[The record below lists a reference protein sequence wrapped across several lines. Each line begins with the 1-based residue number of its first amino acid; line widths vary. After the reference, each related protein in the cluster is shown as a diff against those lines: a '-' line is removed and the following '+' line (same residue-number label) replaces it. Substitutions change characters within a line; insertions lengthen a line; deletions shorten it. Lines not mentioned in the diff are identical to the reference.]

1 MLGADLARGLK
12 KGSLQEEN
20 DMLTTTTT
28 APATITRLDEI
39 VQRERRSRLRQ
50 RVFIAAVA
58 VIALVTFGSIALA
71 ATPPALTPAAMAAPS
86 AADAT

>member
-1 MLGADLARGLK
+1 ML
-12 KGSLQEEN
+12 
-20 DMLTTTTT
+20 TTTT

-39 VQRERRSRLRQ
+39 VQRERRSRFRQ

-71 ATPPALTPAAMAAPS
+71 ATPPAVTPAAMAAPAS
-86 AADAT
+86 PDAT